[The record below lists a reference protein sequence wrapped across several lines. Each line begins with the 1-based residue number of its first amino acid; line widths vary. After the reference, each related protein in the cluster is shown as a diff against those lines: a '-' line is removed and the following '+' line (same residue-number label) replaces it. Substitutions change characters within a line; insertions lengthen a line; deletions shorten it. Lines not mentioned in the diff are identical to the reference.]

1 MIAPHQYIER
11 ETDAVRTE
19 RFCGDRWLN
28 WAYRAWWENADWLMK
43 ALTSR
48 RTTQALGFFN
58 YDRPF
63 TSTQAAVAK
72 FARALAVDLSECMD
86 TADRLNTPRRL
97 FQRRV
102 RYWQVRPMDE
112 DPRAIVSPADARLLI
127 GSFADDSSIFLK
139 GKFFDYDELLGED
152 RPQWRRLFHCGD
164 WAIFRLTPDKYHYN
178 HCPVSGRVVDWYELS
193 GRYHSCNPG
202 PVVVAATPYSKNKRV
217 VTIIDTEVPGGSR
230 VGYVAMIEV
239 VALMIGQIDQCYSP
253 VAYDN
258 PTLMQIGMM
267 IEKGCPKSLY
277 RPGSSTDVLLFEP
290 GRVCFSEDL
299 VRNRFRSGVQSRFSQ
314 GFGRP
319 LVETDVKVRSTIGRR
334 SERGVDGR

>member
-1 MIAPHQYIER
+1 MIAPHQYNER
-11 ETDAVRTE
+11 ETDSVRTE

-28 WAYRAWWENADWLMK
+28 FAYRALWEDAAWLMK

-48 RTTQALGFFN
+48 RVTQVLGFFN

-63 TSTQAAVAK
+63 SSTQAAVAR
-72 FARALAVDLSECMD
+72 FARTLAVDLSECLD
-86 TADRLNTPRRL
+86 TPDRLNTPRRL

-102 RYWQVRPMDE
+102 RYWQVRPMNE

-139 GKFFDYDELLGED
+139 GKFFDYDELLGD
-152 RPQWRRLFHCGD
+152 RPQWGRLFHHGD

-178 HCPVSGRVVDWYELS
+178 HCPVSGRVVDWYEIS

-258 PTLMQIGMM
+258 PKLMQVGMM

-290 GRVCFSEDL
+290 DRVVFSHDL
-299 VRNRFRSGVQSRFSQ
+299 VRNRFRQGVQSRFSQ
-314 GFGRP
+314 GFHRP
-319 LVETDVKVRSTIGRR
+319 LVETDVKVRSTIGWR
-334 SERGVDGR
+334 SETVSHGR